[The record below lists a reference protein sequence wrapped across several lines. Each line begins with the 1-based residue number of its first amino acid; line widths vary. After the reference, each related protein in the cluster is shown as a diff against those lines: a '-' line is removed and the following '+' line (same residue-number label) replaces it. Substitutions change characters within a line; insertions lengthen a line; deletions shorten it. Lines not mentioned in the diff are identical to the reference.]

1 MKIIEENESWC
12 SYISK
17 GWLAEGKG
25 AKVEES
31 DEACNNG
38 MTMKRGGLM
47 DKGAEAGDRK

>member
-1 MKIIEENESWC
+1 VLLDL
-12 SYISK
+12 K

-38 MTMKRGGLM
+38 MTMKRDGLM
-47 DKGAEAGDRK
+47 DKAIRGLRQGIVNER